1 MSLYTVASDIFMFSS
16 CACGYWS
23 SFRSEICYNK
33 DNKLITSSE
42 SCIFHSATIMVLVL
56 SGIAMSNT
64 VQYIITNIAVYCV
77 ITVCTCIYIYTYI
90 KHLKIEIYYIGDR
103 IKAMTLFWRLWRV
116 ITSFT
121 ISHIII

>member
-1 MSLYTVASDIFMFSS
+1 MLVNSRVPSKGVLSAGSPASP
-16 CACGYWS
+16 
-23 SFRSEICYNK
+23 
-33 DNKLITSSE
+33 
-42 SCIFHSATIMVLVL
+42 LVL